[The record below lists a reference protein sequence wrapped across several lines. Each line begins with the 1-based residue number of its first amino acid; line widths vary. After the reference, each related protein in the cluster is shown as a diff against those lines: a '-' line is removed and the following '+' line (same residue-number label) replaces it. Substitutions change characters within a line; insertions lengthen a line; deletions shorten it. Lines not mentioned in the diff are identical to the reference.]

1 MNIKISIIII
11 IVIIIVIISIIV
23 TIIYHIFFSKLI
35 TKTHQLFF
43 VCSLQIKMHMSE
55 ISLYY
60 TCMSCCFYFNLRLK
74 LATKGLVCP
83 LRICQSLFVFL
94 NLERLNRN
102 VVNRRRGF
110 MGTDAGIIR
119 HSIKY
124 EESGYKHF

>member
-11 IVIIIVIISIIV
+11 ISSSSSSIIV

-60 TCMSCCFYFNLRLK
+60 TCMSCCFCFNVRLK

-110 MGTDAGIIR
+110 MGRDAGIIR